1 MKKTCPCVKGA
12 RLFAN
17 AKALTPIAA
26 DAKASVT
33 AADAAA
39 ALATGEWNAAGAILD
54 GELVI
59 TVPAKICGL
68 VVRGTVRVTAAAAGT
83 TLCCCRIEGKV
94 AIENEADNLTVL
106 NSVLLFEEAGIVDKA
121 TSGTIVRDCKIEG
134 DGVAVSTAAE
144 SAQIMYNTVKGSTG
158 IALGAGLNMIAA
170 MNASCGPITVTGAKN
185 TVVLKNSM
193 CCAEVRDCHA
203 VYVIENELKGALTAK
218 NNNYIIADCNCTGKD
233 TVQDGNENA
242 NGNNLMDVDARLP
255 YGADEKLLPHVDK
268 DLFVG
273 MPRKTVVRDVDG
285 KSDLP
290 LAQYVNNRA
299 LNEEVVIVPPGAYCS
314 DAAWSFSAA
323 ASNTTV
329 YAYGVY
335 AERQKDLHQQANFSG
350 AKNVTL
356 KGITFAFRQ
365 QSCGQVFLLE
375 KLGMEEDGK
384 TGWVRVVTGA
394 GLMDEFGD
402 SNKAY
407 YNTKGMGAQRMGTFY
422 AYCDSWFCEISG
434 TEADGTRRMR
444 VDAFVYNYLAE
455 GDVLT
460 CRACNGGTTIPVTG
474 RCENIVFYDLTMYG
488 GAAGFAWVEGDN
500 KTATT
505 YYRVL
510 NTTRSGEI
518 IDEETY
524 DRYRAYEKKY
534 NVSLEVYQDELG
546 RFRGSPCHIGSIDAT
561 HTTRCAQG
569 SICIACLFEN
579 MCDDGT
585 NQNHTHG
592 RIAAMTDNG
601 DGTTTVLYKGCLSMY
616 SYNYNGGAKYEKHGC
631 RGLCANFSVGD
642 RVYVYNSAGQLVCD
656 TPALTATVSEETVIT
671 PEYGTEMPMRSV
683 KVATAAVNFKALEG
697 YDLSSN
703 TPNDKPGDKVLIDNM
718 SLASNGF
725 VFDNVLVRNIRS
737 RGLLI
742 KASDSKIVNCSF
754 KNIGM
759 SCAAILYEIFW
770 GESGVTENML
780 VSRNLFDH
788 TGYFRNI
795 DHYAPI
801 SVQGLG
807 SRVDEDYLLYKN
819 IEITDNVIKNRTTD
833 YAVYINSAKGVVI
846 RNNDFGT
853 VNELGKQYK
862 ADIHLNGAM
871 NIEISDNTYSNPA
884 ITPKTGIVAEHIK
897 NVYGTDVVVD
907 GKTLFPDVE

>member
-1 MKKTCPCVKGA
+1 MKKTSPCVKGA
-12 RLFAN
+12 RLLASSR
-17 AKALTPIAA
+17 ALQAIAV
-26 DAKASVT
+26 DAKATVT

-39 ALATGEWNAAGAILD
+39 AIATGEWKAEGAIYD

-59 TVPAKICGL
+59 TAPVKICGL
-68 VVRGTVRVTAAAAGT
+68 CVRGTVRVAASAAGT
-83 TLCCCRIEGKV
+83 TLCCCRIEGESG
-94 AIENEADNLTVL
+94 ILNEADDLTVL
-106 NSVLLFEEAGIVDKA
+106 NSVILFQKAGIVDNAK
-121 TSGTIVRDCKIEG
+121 SGTVIRDCKVEG
-134 DGVAVSTAAE
+134 EGIAIATAAE
-144 SAQIMYNTVKGSTG
+144 SAQIMYNTVKGEAG
-158 IALGAGLNMIAA
+158 IAFGAGLNMIAA
-170 MNASCGPITVTGAKN
+170 MNASCGPITVNGAKN
-185 TVVLKNSM
+185 TVILKNSA
-193 CCAEVRDCHA
+193 CCAEVVNCHA
-203 VYVIENELKGALTAK
+203 VYVIENKLKGALTAK

-233 TVQDGNENA
+233 TVQEGNENE

-285 KSDLP
+285 KSELP
-290 LAQYVNNRA
+290 LAKYVNNRV

-314 DAAWSFSAA
+314 DEIWSFPRE

-335 AERQKDLHQQANFSG
+335 AERQKDIGCQAAFRG

-356 KGITFAFRQ
+356 KGITFAFKQ

-375 KLGMEEDGK
+375 KLGLEEDGK
-384 TGWVRVVTGA
+384 TGWVRVVAGA

-407 YNTKGMGAQRMGTFY
+407 YDTKGMGAQRMGTFY
-422 AYCDSWFCEISG
+422 AYMDAGFWTLLE
-434 TEADGTRRMR
+434 TEEDGTRRMR
-444 VDAFVYNYLAE
+444 VAADVYSRLAE
-455 GDVLT
+455 GDILT
-460 CRACNGGTTIPVTG
+460 CRGCNGGTTIPVEG
-474 RCENIVFYDLTMYG
+474 GCENIVFYDLTMFG
-488 GAAGFAWVEGDN
+488 GAAGFAWVEHDN

-510 NTTRSGEI
+510 NTTRAGEI

-524 DRYRAYEKKY
+524 NKYRAYEKTY
-534 NVSLEVYQDELG
+534 NVSMEVYQDELG
-546 RFRGSPCHIGSIDAT
+546 RYRGSPCHIGSIAAT
-561 HTTRCAQG
+561 PTTRCAHG
-569 SICIACLFEN
+569 SVCIACLFEN

-616 SYNYNGGAKYEKHGC
+616 SYNYRGRENFKEHTCG
-631 RGLCANFSVGD
+631 GLCAPFSAGD

-656 TPALTATVSEETVIT
+656 TPALTATVEEPAAIA
-671 PEYGTEMPMRSV
+671 PEYGTKMPMRSV
-683 KVATAAVNFKALEG
+683 TVATAAVNFKALEG
-697 YDLSSN
+697 YDLSRN
-703 TPNDKPGDKVLIDNM
+703 TPDDRPGDKVLIDNM

-725 VFDNVLVRNIRS
+725 IFDNVLVRNIRS

-742 KASDSKIVNCSF
+742 KASESKIVNCSF

-780 VSRNLFDH
+780 VARNLFDH

-795 DHYAPI
+795 DRYAPI
-801 SVQGLG
+801 SVEGLG

-819 IEITDNVIKNRTTD
+819 IIITDNVIKNRTTD

-846 RNNDFGT
+846 KNNDFGT
-853 VNELGKQYK
+853 VNELGNKYER
-862 ADIHLNGAM
+862 DIHLNGAM
-871 NIEISDNTYSNPA
+871 NIEIADNTYSNPA
-884 ITPKTGIVAEHIK
+884 ITPETGILAEHVK
-897 NVYGTDVVVD
+897 NIYGSDVVVD
-907 GKTLFPDVE
+907 GKVLYPDAE

>member
-1 MKKTCPCVKGA
+1 MKSILCEKGA
-12 RLFAN
+12 RLPVSA
-17 AKALTPIAA
+17 AALRAIEA
-26 DAKASVT
+26 DAKATVT
-33 AADAAA
+33 AAEAQA
-39 ALATGEWNAAGAILD
+39 ALATGEWNAAGAIYD

-59 TVPAKICGL
+59 SAPAKVCGL

-94 AIENEADNLTVL
+94 AIENEADDLSVL
-106 NSVLLFEEAGIVDKA
+106 RSVLLFEEAGIADKA
-121 TSGTIVRDCKIEG
+121 KNGTLVRDCVIEG
-134 DGVAVSTAAE
+134 KGVAVATAA
-144 SAQIMYNTVKGSTG
+144 SNAQVMYSTLKGEAG
-158 IALGAGLNMIAA
+158 IAFGAGVNMIAA
-170 MNASCGPITVTGAKN
+170 MNKSRGPIIAEGAKN
-185 TVVLKNSM
+185 TVILKNSM
-193 CCAEVRDCHA
+193 CCATVKNCHA
-203 VYVIENELKGALTAK
+203 VYVIENQIKHALTATD
-218 NNNYIIADCNCTGKD
+218 NNYIIADCNCTGD
-233 TVQDGNENA
+233 ETVQSGNENA

-273 MPRKTVVRDVDG
+273 MPRNAVVRDPDG
-285 KSDLP
+285 KSELP
-290 LAQYVNNRA
+290 LAKYINNRV

-314 DAAWSFSAA
+314 DEAWSFPSE

-335 AERQKDLHQQANFSG
+335 AERQKDLGSQASFRG

-356 KGITFAFRQ
+356 KGITFAFKQ

-375 KLGMEEDGK
+375 KLGMEEDGV

-422 AYCDSWFCEISG
+422 AYMDAGFWTLEETG
-434 TEADGTRRMR
+434 EDGTRRMR
-444 VDAFVYNYLAE
+444 VAANVYNRLAE
-455 GDVLT
+455 GDILT
-460 CRACNGGTTIPVTG
+460 CRGCNGGTTIPVQAG
-474 RCENIVFYDLTMYG
+474 CENIVFYDLTMYG
-488 GAAGFAWVEGDN
+488 GAAGFAWVEHDN

-510 NTTRSGEI
+510 NTTRSGEV

-524 DRYRAYEKKY
+524 NWYREIEKKY
-534 NVSLEVYQDELG
+534 NVSTEVYQDELG
-546 RFRGSPCHIGSIDAT
+546 RFRGAPCHIGSIDAT

-569 SICIACLFEN
+569 SVCVACLFEN

-585 NQNHTHG
+585 NQNHTHA
-592 RIAAMTDNG
+592 RIASMTDNG
-601 DGTTTVLYKGCLSMY
+601 DGTTTVVYKGCLSMF
-616 SYNYNGGAKYEKHGC
+616 SYNYHGREKYEKHTCG
-631 RGLCANFSVGD
+631 GFCADFSVGD

-656 TPALTATVSEETVIT
+656 TPALTATVSAGKAIA
-671 PEYGTEMPMRSV
+671 PEYGTEYLMKSV
-683 KVATAAVNFKALEG
+683 TVATDAVNFKALEG
-697 YDLSSN
+697 YDLARN
-703 TPNDKPGDKVLIDNM
+703 TPDDRPGDKVLIDNM

-725 VFDNVLVRNIRS
+725 IFDNVLVRNIRS

-770 GESGVTENML
+770 GESGVTENME
-780 VSRNLFDH
+780 VTRNLFDH

-795 DHYAPI
+795 DRYAPI
-801 SVQGLG
+801 SVEGLG

-819 IEITDNVIKNRTTD
+819 IVITDNVIKNRTTN

-846 RNNDFGT
+846 KNNDFGT
-853 VNELGKQYK
+853 VNELGNKYE

-884 ITPKTGIVAEHIK
+884 ITPENGIVAEHIK
-897 NVYGTDVVVD
+897 NVYGTDVVVN
-907 GKTLFPDVE
+907 GKTLYPDAE